1 VSVRAWP
8 VRLWLP
14 ALSRFVPTHPLRRL
28 ARQADRLEDGAQGY
42 VAALAQNFGLLAD
55 ALPAAALTRQWY
67 AGDAG
72 DALWLAADPAWVQPD
87 MNGAR
92 LLACG
97 QWQLSMDDAQSLA
110 AAVRPAVEEAG
121 MQLLVSAPDRW
132 QLRLPEGLALP
143 TFAAPEQALG
153 EDLFQHLPQGEPG
166 RTWRRLINEAQVLL
180 HQHPLNTRRREQG
193 LPPINSLWLW
203 GGGRLPAVLD
213 TPWHGV
219 ISDEPVLC
227 ALAEKARIPT
237 QSRSPDAVAKVAAGW
252 LIDLQDL
259 PVDTIAA
266 HFETSIQQLAA
277 SCALELAFASGER
290 YLHKRWH
297 RLRRWRRGG
306 V

>member
-1 VSVRAWP
+1 VSAQAWP

-14 ALSRFVPTHPLRRL
+14 ALSRFPPTDPLRLL
-28 ARQADRLEDGAQGY
+28 ARRADRLADGAQGY
-42 VAALAQNFGLLAD
+42 VAGLAQNFGLLAD

-72 DALWLAADPAWVQPD
+72 DQLWLAADPAWVQPD

-97 QWQLSMDDAQSLA
+97 QWQLSMDDAQALA
-110 AAVRPAVEEAG
+110 EAVRPAVEEAG
-121 MQLLVSAPDRW
+121 MQLLVSSPDRW
-132 QLRLPEGLALP
+132 QLRLPDGLALP
-143 TFAAPEQALG
+143 PFTAPEQALG
-153 EDLFQHLPQGEPG
+153 EDLFQHLPQGESG
-166 RTWRRLINEAQVLL
+166 RAWRRLLNDAQVLL
-180 HQHPLNTRRREQG
+180 HQHPLNAWRREQG

-203 GGGRLPAVLD
+203 GGGRLPALVD

-237 QSRSPDAVAKVAAGW
+237 QPRNPATVAAASAGW

-259 PVDTIAA
+259 PVTEIAA
-266 HFETSIQQLAA
+266 QFDVSIQQLAA
-277 SCALELAFASGER
+277 AGALELAFASGER

-297 RLRRWRRGG
+297 RLRRWRGARA
-306 V
+306 

>member
-1 VSVRAWP
+1 
-8 VRLWLP
+8 LP
-14 ALSRFVPTHPLRRL
+14 ALPRFAPAHPLRLL
-28 ARQADRLEDGAQGY
+28 ARRADRLTDGAAGY

-55 ALPAAALTRQWY
+55 GLPAAALTRQWY

-72 DALWLAADPAWVQPD
+72 DDLWLAADPAWVQPD

-97 QWQLSMDDAQSLA
+97 QWQLSLDEAQSLA

-132 QLRLPEGLALP
+132 QLRLPPNLALP
-143 TFAAPEQALG
+143 SFAAPEQALG
-153 EDLFQHLPQGEPG
+153 EDVFQHLPQGEPG
-166 RTWRRLINEAQVLL
+166 RPWRRLLNETQVLL
-180 HQHPLNTRRREQG
+180 HQHPLNAQRREQG

-237 QSRSPDAVAKVAAGW
+237 QRRRPEAVATAGAGW
-252 LIDLQDL
+252 LVDLQDL
-259 PVDTIAA
+259 PAEAIAVDFGAP
-266 HFETSIQQLAA
+266 IQQLAA
-277 SCALELAFASGER
+277 SGALELAFATGER

-297 RLRRWRRGG
+297 GLRRWRRGG
-306 V
+306 A